1 MSQPNRAHSIHE
13 RLLKV
18 AKVEQEEFQN
28 LLMRYARER
37 WLYRLSLSSQRE
49 RFVLKGAMLFAL
61 WSDEPHRLT
70 QDLDLL
76 GFGGS
81 SIAELEAACQEV
93 CAVQAEE
100 DGLQFLPESV
110 KGAAIREEN
119 IYDGVRLTLRAMLG
133 KARIPLQIDI
143 GFGDAVT
150 PDPELIEYPVML
162 GLPAPRLRAYCR
174 ETVIAEKFHALV
186 DLGLRNTRLKD
197 FYDLWV
203 LAGKYEFD
211 GGVFAETLRA
221 TFERRRTP
229 LPAEIPLGLTAD
241 FADASRKQQQWQAF
255 LRRGKLRAGEL
266 PLPEVV
272 AVLQGFLL
280 PPLQATQQ
288 GKPFSQ
294 QWKAGGPWA

>member
-18 AKVEQEEFQN
+18 ARSEQEEFQN

-37 WLYRLSLSSQRE
+37 WLYRLSLSAQSE

-81 SIAELEAACQEV
+81 PLAELEAACREV

-143 GFGDAVT
+143 GFGNSLTIRGEGPGLSWDQ
-150 PDPELIEYPVML
+150 
-162 GLPAPRLRAYCR
+162 GLPM
-174 ETVIAEKFHALV
+174 
-186 DLGLRNTRLKD
+186 DN
-197 FYDLWV
+197 
-203 LAGKYEFD
+203 
-211 GGVFAETLRA
+211 
-221 TFERRRTP
+221 
-229 LPAEIPLGLTAD
+229 
-241 FADASRKQQQWQAF
+241 ADASLWTISIKNATKPVTFKVLVNDLTWS
-255 LRRGKLRAGEL
+255 AG
-266 PLPEVV
+266 PDYVV
-272 AVLQGFLL
+272 EPGQSITINPTF
-280 PPLQATQQ
+280 
-288 GKPFSQ
+288 
-294 QWKAGGPWA
+294 

>member
-1 MSQPNRAHSIHE
+1 M
-13 RLLKV
+13 
-18 AKVEQEEFQN
+18 
-28 LLMRYARER
+28 
-37 WLYRLSLSSQRE
+37 
-49 RFVLKGAMLFAL
+49 
-61 WSDEPHRLT
+61 
-70 QDLDLL
+70 
-76 GFGGS
+76 
-81 SIAELEAACQEV
+81 
-93 CAVQAEE
+93 QAEE

-211 GGVFAETLRA
+211 GAVFAETLRA